1 MDLLFTDKCTPVDR
15 YDDQQV
21 FKRKNLRQGSTA
33 CFSGG
38 PPDCLEKAEAG
49 WPRASFCVCSPAWG
63 SKVGGSHVWL
73 GGCKDGKSSF
83 TTCIPLSREL
93 SAWSCQCGSGFFCL
107 LPNQGCGAEKGI
119 AHLPSRQP
127 GASAALR
134 YSHRAV
140 PKVNPHLTAMSADL
154 YLS

>member
-15 YDDQQV
+15 YDNQQV
-21 FKRKNLRQGSTA
+21 FKRKNLSQGSTA

-38 PPDCLEKAEAG
+38 PPDCLEKTEAG
-49 WPRASFCVCSPAWG
+49 LGLPSVFAALPGAPKWG
-63 SKVGGSHVWL
+63 AHMFGWEVVKVGKAHSQPY
-73 GGCKDGKSSF
+73 S
-83 TTCIPLSREL
+83 PLSREL

-127 GASAALR
+127 GASAALS

-140 PKVNPHLTAMSADL
+140 SKVNPHLTAMSSAL
-154 YLS
+154 YFS